1 MSDLQP
7 GIPPID
13 IASPAHAD
21 TDDVIRLTYVPVL
34 PRRRYWL
41 HALLFV
47 LTIFTTLVVGAEL
60 QRDFITGQPMFVA
73 DPNFFPLDWVLEDP
87 RRLLL
92 GLPFSAALLSILLAH
107 EMG

>member
-7 GIPPID
+7 GSPPID
-13 IASPAHAD
+13 SSSSLHAD
-21 TDDVIRLTYVPVL
+21 ADDIIRVTYVPVL

-47 LTIFTTLVVGAEL
+47 LTVFTTLVVGAEL
-60 QRDFITGQPMFVA
+60 QRDFITGQPMFVS
-73 DPNFFPLDWVLEDP
+73 DENFFPLRWIMEDS

-92 GLPFSAALLSILLAH
+92 GLPFSASLLAILLAH
-107 EMG
+107 

>member
-7 GIPPID
+7 GSPPID
-13 IASPAHAD
+13 SASPPRAD
-21 TDDVIRLTYVPVL
+21 TDDVIQLTYVPVL

-47 LTIFTTLVVGAEL
+47 LAVFMTLVVGAEL
-60 QRDFITGQPMFVA
+60 QRDFITGQPMFVS
-73 DPNFFPLDWVLEDP
+73 DENFFPLRWIMEDA

-92 GLPFSAALLSILLAH
+92 GLPFSASLLAILLAH
-107 EMG
+107 EM